1 MAEAAPLAFNV
12 SVPSDGLQGRTRL
25 EKPLHKW
32 LDGTDEAGRRL
43 KYVLWGPGGVGKST
57 LALKFAAGQAERG
70 GGWLRLVFRLSASS
84 MEQDYAGLL
93 DAMLG
98 QSAGRA
104 PSCAAEEVRGRV
116 HELLQSPAW
125 SRAWLAVLDDL
136 PAPADDELE
145 GRARVADGR
154 VSVGAWADHHHDAG
168 YRVGAAGGLSGSERD
183 RPATLRLVRRG
194 LAHDA
199 KVRRVPAGL
208 LLLGRLSK
216 GRTEQA

>member
-98 QSAGRA
+98 KSAGRA

-125 SRAWLAVLDDL
+125 SRAWLADDL
-136 PAPADDELE
+136 PAGRRRAGE
-145 GRARVADGR
+145 GRVADARFRGR
-154 VSVGAWADHHHDAG
+154 M
-168 YRVGAAGGLSGSERD
+168 GGPSS
-183 RPATLRLVRRG
+183 RRG
-194 LAHDA
+194 LPSGCS
-199 KVRRVPAGL
+199 R
-208 LLLGRLSK
+208 
-216 GRTEQA
+216 GRTLGK